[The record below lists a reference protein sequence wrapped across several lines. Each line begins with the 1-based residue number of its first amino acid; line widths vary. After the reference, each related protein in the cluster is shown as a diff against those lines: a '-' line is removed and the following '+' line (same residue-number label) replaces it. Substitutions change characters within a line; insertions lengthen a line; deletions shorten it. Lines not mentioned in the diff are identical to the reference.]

1 MRGRLPRA
9 LESRCQDRS
18 VLEALARS
26 GGLPHRALRRAHVQL
41 AMAQR
46 HTIVRAL
53 AQQVQATRW
62 AIWGLLS
69 AI

>member
-1 MRGRLPRA
+1 M
-9 LESRCQDRS
+9 
-18 VLEALARS
+18 LEALARS